1 MGDCCLMPSFDFDY
15 YDTSRRSSCYMYN
28 NVIYHQD
35 VVSMGLSAGNGFK
48 TDAVRCQFGR
58 YNCRKINRYWNH
70 ITITSGYEIIS
81 IFFSFLVCSGQQY

>member
-48 TDAVRCQFGR
+48 TYAV
-58 YNCRKINRYWNH
+58 H
-70 ITITSGYEIIS
+70 IVNLVDTIVGK
-81 IFFSFLVCSGQQY
+81 